1 MGQTIL
7 TPHQSAVVEC
17 VQNDQSITR
26 WYYLTGGTALTA
38 FHLHHRLSE
47 DLDFFTESDVFVS
60 QLRTFF
66 ANNLKR
72 LSINDV
78 KEQEHP
84 GIVFFYLTFMYGTT
98 LKVDFVNFP
107 YRPVEQGLLVKGLRI
122 DSVFDIALNKL
133 YTLSDRPRARDYV
146 DLYCILTFEGISFDQ
161 VYNRLNDKFHP
172 FTFQDSIALGVKL
185 TRVLEATEFPT
196 MLVPFDRAA
205 MIDFFFAE
213 AKKLEGT
220 IFK

>member
-1 MGQTIL
+1 M
-7 TPHQSAVVEC
+7 VEC
-17 VQNDQSITR
+17 VQNDRSITR
-26 WYYLTGGTALTA
+26 WYYLTGGTALAA
-38 FHLHHRLSE
+38 FHLRHRLSE
-47 DLDFFTESDVFVS
+47 DLDFFTESDVSVS

-66 ANNLKR
+66 SGNTKR
-72 LSINDV
+72 LGITGIT
-78 KEQEHP
+78 EREHP
-84 GIVFFYLTFMYGTT
+84 GMIFITLSFIDGTT

-107 YRPVEQGLLVKGLRI
+107 YRPVEQGTFVKGLRI

-196 MLVPFDRAA
+196 MLVPFDRQK
-205 MIDFFFAE
+205 MIDFFLAE
-213 AKKLEGT
+213 AKKLEHK

>member
-1 MGQTIL
+1 M
-7 TPHQSAVVEC
+7 
-17 VQNDQSITR
+17 
-26 WYYLTGGTALTA
+26 
-38 FHLHHRLSE
+38 
-47 DLDFFTESDVFVS
+47 
-60 QLRTFF
+60 
-66 ANNLKR
+66 
-72 LSINDV
+72 
-78 KEQEHP
+78 
-84 GIVFFYLTFMYGTT
+84 
-98 LKVDFVNFP
+98 DFVNFP

-133 YTLSDRPRARDYV
+133 YTLSDRPRAR
-146 DLYCILTFEGISFDQ
+146 LYCILTFEGISFDQ

-205 MIDFFFAE
+205 MIDYFLAE
-213 AKKLEGT
+213 AKKLEGK